1 MGILGDIAAFLFM
14 AIVIL
19 ILLLILCFICAG
31 VLAAIVE
38 LYTRKPE
45 NQKLCI
51 IFYAI
56 FFKENKI
63 QIAKYIVKFKQEEI
77 EERLQAKDKKEYNQ
91 KLLELIERKQNE
103 ELAGKSIEELQ
114 AMLKA

>member
-38 LYTRKPE
+38 PIYEETGKLEALYNILRH
-45 NQKLCI
+45 
-51 IFYAI
+51 
-56 FFKENKI
+56 
-63 QIAKYIVKFKQEEI
+63 
-77 EERLQAKDKKEYNQ
+77 
-91 KLLELIERKQNE
+91 LL
-103 ELAGKSIEELQ
+103 
-114 AMLKA
+114 

>member
-38 LYTRKPE
+38 DIYEATGKLEALYNILRHI
-45 NQKLCI
+45 L
-51 IFYAI
+51 
-56 FFKENKI
+56 
-63 QIAKYIVKFKQEEI
+63 
-77 EERLQAKDKKEYNQ
+77 
-91 KLLELIERKQNE
+91 
-103 ELAGKSIEELQ
+103 
-114 AMLKA
+114 